1 MINAHELKSQKG
13 KYLLDFYF
21 IFKTQRKADDLSK
34 VQWDKVHIP
43 QPETAC
49 PFLKKVGKQRKKP
62 MNPCPRCTNGSV
74 TI

>member
-1 MINAHELKSQKG
+1 MMINARELKSQKG

-21 IFKTQRKADDLSK
+21 FFKIQRKADDLSK

-49 PFLKKVGKQRKKP
+49 PFLKKVSRQMKKP
-62 MNPCPRCTNGSV
+62 MIRWPRCTN
-74 TI
+74 